1 MFIVNKPLKKLTK
14 KEYKVAQLTVKQW
27 ARHAIESYGKL
38 TIQEISLQL
47 GHDERWLQVMLADY
61 CKGTPT
67 HEVLNTIAT
76 LTKTPLPAEIRHAR
90 LSIYTG
96 ALRDP
101 LLADITISFKGC
113 KTAQAEMAML
123 IQYAFEH
130 SGFSTKQNI
139 TAIKMRFGIGYS
151 QAHKLHEVAEHLGV
165 TRQRVNFIEKNLFG
179 KLAYIFKAN
188 TSPHLAHML
197 DTVNNSR
204 DRDWQS
210 LEDEFSKQLG
220 HTPLKEA
227 MRFYTLGQNLKW

>member
-1 MFIVNKPLKKLTK
+1 MNKPLKKLTR
-14 KEYKVAQLTVKQW
+14 KEIDIALQTVKIW
-27 ARHAIESYGKL
+27 ARDAIETSGKD
-38 TIQEISLQL
+38 TQEISLQL
-47 GHDERWLQVMLADY
+47 GYDEKWLHIMLADY
-61 CKGTPT
+61 RKDVPKL
-67 HEVLNTIAT
+67 EVLNSIASIT
-76 LTKTPLPAEIRHAR
+76 KIPLTDEIRHDR

-96 ALRDP
+96 VLRDP
-101 LLADITISFKGC
+101 LLADVTLSFKGC

-130 SGFSTKQNI
+130 SGYSTKQNI
-139 TAIKMRFGIGYS
+139 TAMKMRFGIGYS
-151 QAHKLHEVAEHLGV
+151 QAHKLHEVAEHLVV

-188 TSPHLAHML
+188 TPPHLAHML

-220 HTPLKEA
+220 NTPLKEA